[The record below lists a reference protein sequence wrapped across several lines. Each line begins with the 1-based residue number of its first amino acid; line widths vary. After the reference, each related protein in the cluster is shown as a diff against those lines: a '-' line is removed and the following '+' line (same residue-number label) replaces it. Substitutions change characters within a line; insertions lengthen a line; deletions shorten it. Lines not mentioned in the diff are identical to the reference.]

1 MDRATGTVN
10 NLLDTLRKF
19 GIVRVIVLAGV
30 AIGVLGAFLMLEL
43 HGVSTNRM
51 TLLVSDL
58 DPHSFQQAIE
68 ELDRRKIAYRMD
80 DAGGQIFVPDTDLNA
95 ARATL
100 TKAGLSVTGTTGY
113 EIFDRG
119 NDFSTTDFDQQ
130 VKLTRALEGELAR
143 TIQSVRGIVHARVH
157 LALPRREPFMRERR
171 EAQASVMLT
180 IAGRQSLSPEA
191 VQSVVNLVAAAVPGL
206 KPQNVTVVDSNL
218 HLLVQ
223 AGDGDDPRLR
233 SMQAEDVK
241 HKTELRLAQG
251 VEQMLERSLGTG
263 HVHAEAS
270 IRMNFD
276 KFNETLEKFDPD
288 SPVIRSTQNVTSNNK
303 TTEKA
308 APVSLQN
315 NLPNADA
322 GAQASGS
329 QEGRQEETTNYEI
342 TKTVRAIVH
351 DQPQVER
358 ITLAVMVD
366 GIDEAGADGKH
377 VWKPRDQAELDR
389 IDKLV
394 KTSIGY
400 DEKRGDSVEV
410 VSMPFVNP
418 ADEPETGTAA
428 PPGVERGKLMK
439 TLQMI
444 AFSVVG
450 IGVILLT
457 ARSVFAGLT
466 RPPATLAVSGP
477 ASAEQ
482 LAATGTGLSLEQHA
496 MPGTARSI
504 ADQSEAGG
512 PDDDEMVT
520 LARIQGQMRSS
531 SIRKVTQLVDRYPEA
546 TLGIIRGWIASDSKS
561 TSEIGG
567 AASQRN
573 RSLHPTMDVLCFFA
587 RSGLCT

>member
-1 MDRATGTVN
+1 MDRASGTVN
-10 NLLDTLRKF
+10 NLLDTIRKF
-19 GIVRVIVLAGV
+19 GIVRAIALAGV
-30 AIGVLGAFLMLEL
+30 ALGVLGAFLMLEL
-43 HGVSTNRM
+43 HGVSTSRM

-68 ELDRRKIAYRMD
+68 ELDRRKIPYRMD
-80 DAGGQIFVPDTDLNA
+80 ESGGQIYVSNAEIDA

-100 TKAGLSVTGTTGY
+100 TKAGLSITGTTGY

-143 TIQSVRGIVHARVH
+143 TIQSVRGITHARVH
-157 LALPRREPFMRERR
+157 LVLPHREPFERERR

-180 IAGRQSLSPEA
+180 LAGRQSLSPEA
-191 VQSVVNLVAAAVPGL
+191 AQSIVDLVAAGVPGL
-206 KPQNVTVVDSNL
+206 KPQNITVVDSNL

-223 AGDGDDPRLR
+223 AGDADDPRLR
-233 SMQAEDVK
+233 SMQAEDIR
-241 HKTELRLAQG
+241 HKTELRLSEG
-251 VEQMLERSLGTG
+251 VEQMLERSLGPG

-276 KFNETLEKFDPD
+276 KVNETSERFDPD

-303 TTEKA
+303 TTERG

-322 GAQASGS
+322 GSQASGS

-351 DQPQVER
+351 DQPEVER

-366 GIDEAGADGKH
+366 GADDIGADGKH
-377 VWKPRDQAELDR
+377 TWKPRDQAELDR
-389 IDKLV
+389 IERLV
-394 KTSIGY
+394 KTSIGF
-400 DEKRGDSVEV
+400 DEKRGDKVEI
-410 VSMPFVNP
+410 VSMPFVTSV
-418 ADEPETGTAA
+418 DEPETGAVG
-428 PPGVERGKLMK
+428 PPGVERGRLMK
-439 TLQMI
+439 TLQTV

-450 IGVILLT
+450 IGIILFT

-466 RPPATLAVSGP
+466 RPPAAIAVRGP
-477 ASAEQ
+477 TGEQ
-482 LAATGTGLSLEQHA
+482 LVAGTGLSLEQQA
-496 MPGTARSI
+496 VTAGANSI
-504 ADQSEAGG
+504 ADEAEAA
-512 PDDDEMVT
+512 PEDDEMVT
-520 LARIQGQMRSS
+520 LTTIQGQMRSS

-546 TLGIIRGWIASDSKS
+546 TLGIIRAWIASDNK
-561 TSEIGG
+561 
-567 AASQRN
+567 
-573 RSLHPTMDVLCFFA
+573 
-587 RSGLCT
+587 